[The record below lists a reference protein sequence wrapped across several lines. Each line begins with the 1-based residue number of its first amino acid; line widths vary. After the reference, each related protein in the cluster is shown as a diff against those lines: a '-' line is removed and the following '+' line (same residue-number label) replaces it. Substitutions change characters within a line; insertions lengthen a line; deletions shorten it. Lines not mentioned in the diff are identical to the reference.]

1 MVDITSIIP
10 VTCAFVVF
18 MVGCAIGAL
27 IETKCNESE
36 KRNKPHAD
44 NRYWIKGDGVTE
56 NFPLPYS
63 WTLSDAYYL
72 RDLLR
77 DKYMVGCVILYG
89 EEGSELIEL

>member
-1 MVDITSIIP
+1 MVDIASIIP

-27 IETKCNESE
+27 IETKCNESAAQRV
-36 KRNKPHAD
+36 KTND
-44 NRYWIKGDGVTE
+44 NRYYIKGDGVVDD
-56 NFPLPYS
+56 FPLPYS

-77 DKYMVGCVILYG
+77 DKYYVGCVILYG
-89 EEGSELIEL
+89 NDESKVEL